1 MVSCIIDLLP
11 VYVWWY
17 CFTVQYGTCW
27 YLLLLTTM
35 LLLLLLLTGTSTYLL
50 VQQQYPGTCW
60 VWYWYQ
66 YLLTGGGTCTGM
78 VLVPTYYQYQ
88 PALPSVVCTIQHMV
102 LEPVHSLLSYAYYF
116 WEASMLPNKVCRGRS
131 WYRIV

>member
-17 CFTVQYGTCW
+17 CFTVQYGW
-27 YLLLLTTM
+27 YLLVPTTTTTNYYVTTTTTTTYWYQY
-35 LLLLLLLTGTSTYLL
+35 LPAGTT
-50 VQQQYPGTCW
+50 VPGTCW

-88 PALPSVVCTIQHMV
+88 LATSSCMYHTWSWNLYTH
-102 LEPVHSLLSYAYYF
+102 YYF
-116 WEASMLPNKVCRGRS
+116 WEATEYASQGVS
-131 WYRIV
+131 W